1 MGWGVSGGGGGLGK
15 PSRGRARRAAPWK
28 KNFVGTAAA
37 RGRRRARAA
46 TSSRIR
52 ASASR
57 DTHLSH
63 WSASFGSASSTS
75 ESERSESSD
84 AVLAGGDEVAAPSE
98 LIPLVNLLR
107 ATLDVRGRRWFA
119 RSPNASTTLA
129 KAPRVFARGSR
140 ARRRMC
146 APERRGRASRSPRAT
161 ETEPCLGNS
170 FSNVNVRVGHS
181 IFASEIDTEPAEP
194 RTTSYVSSTRGWLH
208 AGPTPR
214 RGRSA
219 AHPAARQRGAAQLQS
234 RVCYPRGHTD
244 ARPEP
249 AKPTL
254 DDRERAYA
262 SSNRHG
268 VGRDGDGRDQR
279 DDAGDARGTRARRH
293 DDGNRGIARHR
304 ARGLRARASSR
315 LPRRPPRPRR
325 RAHRSRGGRRRR
337 RPRGRGPGVRWPGV
351 RARKSKR
358 KRRDGKNTR
367 RASIKVE
374 GAAIEA
380 AKGNAT
386 PTIQS
391 ASEEAY
397 ILFLLGYVVIIFLAG
412 LLLAVSAF
420 GVLPES
426 FDHWVTDTLYP
437 NYSPIVIGFLVF
449 SSIYGLVKTREDPNS
464 ASGR

>member
-1 MGWGVSGGGGGLGK
+1 MGRQRGRRWVGK

-140 ARRRMC
+140 ARRRVC
-146 APERRGRASRSPRAT
+146 APERRRRASRSPRDGDRAKLPRKQFF
-161 ETEPCLGNS
+161 ERERPS
-170 FSNVNVRVGHS
+170 RPFDFRVRDRHR
-181 IFASEIDTEPAEP
+181 AR
-194 RTTSYVSSTRGWLH
+194 RTKNDELRFVDSRMAH

-304 ARGLRARASSR
+304 ARGLRSRASSR
-315 LPRRPPRPRR
+315 LLGARRD
-325 RAHRSRGGRRRR
+325 RADALI
-337 RPRGRGPGVRWPGV
+337 V
-351 RARKSKR
+351 RAADDGADAPADAAPASDGLAFEPKSKSKR